1 MSGADVTGWQPMTT
15 APRDGT
21 RVLVWSATERTY
33 HVLSFDSTPPPGWM
47 SQDGDYV
54 VFEDQEPLSH
64 WTALPTPPRSS
75 GTHSRV
81 PRTLR
86 AVLCL
91 GTALAVCSAGLL
103 LENALDLLP

>member
-1 MSGADVTGWQPMTT
+1 MTGAPIPEWQPMST

-21 RVLVWSATERTY
+21 RVLVWSATERAY
-33 HVLSFDSTPPPGWM
+33 HVLSFDNSPPPGWM
-47 SQDGDYV
+47 SQAGDYV

-64 WTALPTPPRSS
+64 WMPLPAPPKGSTAL
-75 GTHSRV
+75 RV
-81 PRTLR
+81 PHTSR

-91 GTALAVCSAGLL
+91 GTALALCSLGIV

>member
-1 MSGADVTGWQPMTT
+1 MSGVDLTDWQPMTT

-21 RVLVWSATERTY
+21 RVLVWSATESTY
-33 HVLSFDSTPPPGWM
+33 HVLSFDSAPPPGWM

-54 VFEDQEPLSH
+54 VFEDREHLSH
-64 WTALPTPPRSS
+64 WMALPPPPRSAGRQS
-75 GTHSRV
+75 GVS
-81 PRTLR
+81 RTLR

-91 GTALAVCSAGLL
+91 GSALAVCSVGVF